1 MLSCSYST
9 ISSQIN
15 HIKVT
20 EPSFYPFQGSLRWGC
35 RGFQFGQGFAVTN
48 TEEPGKT
55 QVKVEKPRFK
65 WIEIGPNITEEQ
77 KQAISQLPPKMT
89 KRCKAILKHVICLCP
104 EKGNLSD
111 LLAAW
116 VRSMKPRRADWLAVL
131 KELKIMEHPLYIQV
145 FSVSVSEFAIKFTD
159 IDISDNDV
167 SGHGYVIPVAELA
180 LLEES
185 FEANIRDYT
194 KIIHSYGKL
203 NHVEGAE
210 NTLVAMKRRG
220 FICDQVTLT
229 AMVDMYSKADNL
241 KLAEETFE
249 EIKLLGQPPDKRS
262 YGSMIMAYIRA
273 GMPERGE
280 VLLREMDARE
290 IYAGSEVYKALL
302 RVYSMNGDSKGA
314 QRVFDAIQFA
324 GISPDAR
331 FCALLI
337 NAYRVAGESQK
348 AYIAFENMRKAGLEP
363 SDKCVALVL
372 AAFEKENKLNKALDF
387 LVDLERKGT
396 LVGKEASA
404 ILAGWFKRLGV
415 VEEVESVLREYAT
428 REFYCK
434 IHVSS

>member
-1 MLSCSYST
+1 MALCYCNMLSCSYST

-131 KELKIMEHPLYIQV
+131 KELKIMEHPLYIQ
-145 FSVSVSEFAIKFTD
+145 
-159 IDISDNDV
+159 
-167 SGHGYVIPVAELA
+167 VAELA

>member
-1 MLSCSYST
+1 MALCYCNMLSCSYST

-145 FSVSVSEFAIKFTD
+145 
-159 IDISDNDV
+159 
-167 SGHGYVIPVAELA
+167 AELA

-302 RVYSMNGDSKGA
+302 RVYSINGDSKGA